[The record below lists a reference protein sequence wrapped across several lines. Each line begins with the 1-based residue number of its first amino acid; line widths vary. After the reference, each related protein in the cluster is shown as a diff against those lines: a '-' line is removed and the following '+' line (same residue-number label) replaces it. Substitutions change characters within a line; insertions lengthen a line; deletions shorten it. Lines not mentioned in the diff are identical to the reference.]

1 MAVEKIHAL
10 TSKREMVCTFYS
22 YSVKNFENS
31 RNRPS
36 TSPRARHRIGL
47 SSTSPRSAHLQPLP
61 PLSNSR
67 LPISFQHSS
76 CITTTHPPR
85 PFQNVMSV
93 VRAYL
98 GIFAAGSL
106 ARRGPWSM
114 FHVTCCCVC
123 RVPQPT
129 TSASQHPTNQLC
141 TNAVQTTK
149 RQSLTFVMN
158 CDVPFMHA
166 T

>member
-106 ARRGPWSM
+106 ARRGP
-114 FHVTCCCVC
+114 CCCVC
-123 RVPQPT
+123 HNLNVTTSHQPT
-129 TSASQHPTNQLC
+129 LHRRSPNYKTSNLQIL
-141 TNAVQTTK
+141 
-149 RQSLTFVMN
+149 RFVVN
-158 CDVPFMHA
+158 VAAPFMHS